1 MFGRAETTVHR
12 SRKDQGMGRGLGST
26 QRRVLAVLKGASADE
41 GLPVV
46 ELKSRVGGDRSNA
59 RRAVLALASR
69 GLVEDTTVGGE
80 RRVRLTFWGALA
92 SSPPPE
98 PEKDPP
104 DPLKALKAKWAEE
117 AQERAAKKELAR
129 EKARRE
135 ALEGPSWYGYAP
147 RAVRHRHPGP
157 TQRTILA
164 VLWGFADPLDSG
176 LPIPAVKAVVRDSLG
191 TDRSNARRAIR
202 SLLLLTGQIEVS
214 EDGERIRLAER
225 TAFWFCMFPPISP
238 EPIDEERTRA
248 ILQAY

>member
-1 MFGRAETTVHR
+1 M
-12 SRKDQGMGRGLGST
+12 SRGLGAT
-26 QRRVLAVLKGASADE
+26 QRRVLAVLKGTSADE
-41 GLPVV
+41 DLPVV
-46 ELKSRVGGDRSNA
+46 ELKSRVGGDRSNT

-69 GLVEDTTVGGE
+69 GLIKETTVGGE
-80 RRVRLTFWGALA
+80 RRVRRTFWGALA

-98 PEKDPP
+98 PEEDPP
-104 DPLKALKAKWAEE
+104 DTLKALKAKWAEE
-117 AQERAAKKELAR
+117 ARERAAKKELAR
-129 EKARRE
+129 EKARLE
-135 ALEGPSWYGYAP
+135 ALEGPFWYGYAP
-147 RAVRHRHPGP
+147 RVVRHRHPSP

-191 TDRSNARRAIR
+191 TDRSNVRRAIR

-248 ILQAY
+248 ILRAY